1 MTRLL
6 LPPALAALPGTA
18 FAHAGPHLHPHGI
31 GEGAAIVAVASL
43 AAALTWL
50 VLSRR

>member
-6 LPPALAALPGTA
+6 PLALAAVPGAA

-31 GEGAAIVAVASL
+31 GEGLAIVAVASL
-43 AAALTWL
+43 VAGLTWL